1 MVKKL
6 TSIVLQIAPGSFHFL
21 LSRKVRTKAHGFLP
35 LIFFFCCTLYTTAQS
50 NDQSRVEGFA
60 GYSVMRTNYK
70 IERPVPF
77 MPVIVA
83 FSPDEARILNG
94 LNASAT
100 IYLIKGF
107 GITGDFSAHFKT
119 NITPDPLGGNIKTKI
134 RVFNVLGGPQYKFR
148 NNSRV
153 TPFARALAGVA
164 VTGAKL
170 EVPSLNSSGT
180 ASSTD
185 FAVAIGGGL
194 DVRVNNRLDVRVFQ
208 GDYNPVFL
216 SRRNELG
223 FGKGRADNVR
233 FSFGVVFK

>member
-6 TSIVLQIAPGSFHFL
+6 TSIVLQITRGDFPFSL
-21 LSRKVRTKAHGFLP
+21 LREVGTKAHGFLP
-35 LIFFFCCTLYTTAQS
+35 LIFLFCCISSTAAQS
-50 NDQSRVEGFA
+50 NDHPRVEGFA

-70 IERPVPF
+70 IERPEPF

-83 FSPDEARILNG
+83 FSPDEARTLNG
-94 LNASAT
+94 FNASAT
-100 IYLIKGF
+100 VYLIKGF
-107 GITGDFSAHFKT
+107 GLTGDFSAHFKT
-119 NITPDPLGGNIKTKI
+119 NSTPDPLGGDIKTKI
-134 RVFNVLGGPQYKFR
+134 RIFNVLGGPQYKFR

-153 TPFARALAGVA
+153 TPFARALAGIA
-164 VTGAKL
+164 VTSAKL

-180 ASSTD
+180 SSSTD
-185 FAVAIGGGL
+185 FALAIGGGL

-223 FGKGRADNVR
+223 FGKRRADNVR